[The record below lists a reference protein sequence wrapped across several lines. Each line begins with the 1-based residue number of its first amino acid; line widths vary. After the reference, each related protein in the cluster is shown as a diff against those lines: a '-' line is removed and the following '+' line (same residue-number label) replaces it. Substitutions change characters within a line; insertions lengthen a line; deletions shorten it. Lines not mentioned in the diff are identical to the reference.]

1 MPLALSRR
9 PAGDVT
15 VITCTGRIVV
25 GEESES
31 LKRCLDETLAMGTH
45 VLLHLGGIDFIDSGG
60 LGMLARYLTR
70 PQNASGALKLC
81 ALSPKVEDVLRI
93 TRLKPVFQVYE
104 TDAESMADA
113 SGAHEPESSIRR
125 PDILCVDPS
134 VDVLAYVRELLKQSG
149 YRMLTASNLPDALIL
164 LKTTRPKVVVLGP
177 GLRAG
182 TTGTAL
188 EFNRL
193 ANQGAVVELPP
204 GFSSSDAADAAL
216 QLLTSIRALVPIHER
231 T

>member
-1 MPLALSRR
+1 MSLALSRR
-9 PAGDVT
+9 PVGDIT

-31 LKRCLDETLAMGTH
+31 LQRCLDETLPMSAH
-45 VLLHLGGIDFIDSGG
+45 VLLHLGGVDFIDSGG

-70 PQNASGALKLC
+70 SQNAGGALKLC
-81 ALSPKVEDVLRI
+81 ALSPKVNDVLRI
-93 TRLKPVFQVYE
+93 TRLKAVFEIYE
-104 TDAESMADA
+104 TEADSIA
-113 SGAHEPESSIRR
+113 DVHGARDPESSIGR

-134 VDVLAYVRELLKQSG
+134 LDVLAYVRVLLQQSG
-149 YRMLTASNLPDALIL
+149 YRMLAASNLPDALIL

-177 GLRAG
+177 ALRTG

-188 EFNRL
+188 EFNRI

-204 GFSSSDAADAAL
+204 GFSSRDAADAAL
-216 QLLTSIRALVPIHER
+216 QLLESIRALVPHG
-231 T
+231 